1 MLEYDI
7 RIMPINRIVAS
18 LVLVHLSEELAEV
31 RERVAYHEGRC
42 KMCEEKMIS
51 ANREVH
57 RIERDPHASYNDRIA
72 PAEECDQWCSYLTEA
87 TRAWQHYVSI
97 LDQVI
102 HTHNTL
108 LEAINDDQAEF
119 EAARLLI

>member
-1 MLEYDI
+1 MSGYDI

-51 ANREVH
+51 AGRKAYK
-57 RIERDPHASYNDRIA
+57 IEHDPHALYDDRIA
-72 PAEECDQWCSYLTEA
+72 PAEECDQWTNYLTEA

-102 HTHNTL
+102 HIHNLL

-119 EAARLLI
+119 EVTRFKV